1 MLFPR
6 PLPPG
11 LIPPGPPPGPPPKL
25 PSGMVPPGPPPGPPP
40 GMPPVSVPP
49 PLPPGTAP
57 DDLEGKHYD
66 DGDDSEGSTS
76 ESGGEEEEYDPAVP
90 LGRLEG
96 DADDGQPLGERG
108 DKDEEMEDSEGGLF
122 GQDIYSQCCTSV
134 CLCTSEKLLKF
145 YRVLNEC
152 LKRHESRIIF
162 VYFRTR
168 QCPSTTFF

>member
-1 MLFPR
+1 MKTSKGTSHSTLYHSFVSFPR

-57 DDLEGKHYD
+57 DDLEGKQYD

-122 GQDIYSQCCTSV
+122 VSRYLQSWLHFSM
-134 CLCTSEKLLKF
+134 SLLK
-145 YRVLNEC
+145 
-152 LKRHESRIIF
+152 
-162 VYFRTR
+162 
-168 QCPSTTFF
+168 

>member
-1 MLFPR
+1 
-6 PLPPG
+6 
-11 LIPPGPPPGPPPKL
+11 
-25 PSGMVPPGPPPGPPP
+25 MVPPGPPPGPPP

-57 DDLEGKHYD
+57 DDLEGKQYD

-122 GQDIYSQCCTSV
+122 V
-134 CLCTSEKLLKF
+134 
-145 YRVLNEC
+145 
-152 LKRHESRIIF
+152 SRYLQSWLHFSI
-162 VYFRTR
+162 
-168 QCPSTTFF
+168 SLHK